1 MLLYL
6 DNSVLNRPFDDQSQA
21 RIWLETLSLSLILGL
36 IESGEAECVCSP
48 IHLLENNR
56 NPLAVRR
63 HWVSECLRRAHHRVH
78 LFPAIHT
85 RAQALEASGV
95 KPLDALHVACAEAA
109 GATHFLTCD
118 DRLIRRYSGPLTVQT
133 PATFITTISQP

>member
-21 RIWLETLSLSLILGL
+21 RIWLETLALSLILGL
-36 IESGEAECVCSP
+36 IESGEAGCVCSP
-48 IHLLENNR
+48 IHLLENRR

-63 HWVSECLRRAHHRVH
+63 HWVSECLRRAHRRVE
-78 LFPAIHT
+78 LSDAIRN
-85 RAQALEASGV
+85 RATSLEATGV
-95 KPLDALHVACAEAA
+95 RPLGALHAACAEAA

-118 DRLIRRYSGPLTVQT
+118 DRLIRRYSGPLSVQT
-133 PATFITTISQP
+133 PAAFITSLSQP